1 MQTKNLKRYYTPQF
15 SALASVSVRR
25 LAWAMG
31 KPMPAAVDRM
41 VKLLPYIV
49 DSSKVCHVCK
59 DKAKCEGCAFHIL
72 ELPAEEQLSILAAL

>member
-1 MQTKNLKRYYTPQF
+1 MQPKNLKRYYTPQF

-31 KPMPAAVDRM
+31 KPMSAAVDRI

-49 DSSKVCHVCK
+49 DSSKVCNVCK
-59 DKAKCEGCAFHIL
+59 DKTKCQGCVFHIPRL
-72 ELPAEEQLSILAAL
+72 STDEQLAILAAL